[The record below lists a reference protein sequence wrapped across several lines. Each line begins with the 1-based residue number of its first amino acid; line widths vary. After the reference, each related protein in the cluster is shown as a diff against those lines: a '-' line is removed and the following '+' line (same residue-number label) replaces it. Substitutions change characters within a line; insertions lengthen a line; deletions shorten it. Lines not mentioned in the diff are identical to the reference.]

1 MSRSTKYLSVL
12 AVSAQ
17 LSIAPSLAFAQR
29 EQQEPPQTI
38 SRSSDSRLTTNVAFV
53 AFSQDVRF
61 TYNNTT
67 NPIIRRALSNAVEND
82 NAMLELFT
90 SAMQFDLASGRYSR
104 LQLIDRVHTNLIAY
118 LRSDPLLSALS
129 RTQTRQFTDE
139 LNRLATLSSIPHVT
153 PINLPANRE
162 VALGLSTDALG
173 FSTPVTRPIPQQPV
187 SLRSEFEHA
196 LIVRGTARDAV
207 STSQLVAR
215 VFSELDRTLQPF
227 VADQAERSRIVESQI
242 RSWLNDPQSQRY
254 RDLPTVQL
262 AIATSLSPPTQRT
275 SETVR
280 EVPVP
285 VQSPNQYSYSFTY
298 SGQNYVLQTTSGPIV
313 GMYDLRL
320 QVDRALN
327 GASTLTITVNGESMP
342 IRDFASLLTQPQV
355 QIALGVTNQN
365 GRLNWHSL

>member
-17 LSIAPSLAFAQR
+17 LSISPSLAFAQR

-82 NAMLELFT
+82 NAMFELFI

-104 LQLIDRVHTNLIAY
+104 IQLIDRVHTNLIAY
-118 LRSDPLLSALS
+118 LRSDPRLSALS
-129 RTQTRQFTDE
+129 RTQTRQFTEE
-139 LNRLATLSSIPHVT
+139 LNRLANLSSIPHVT
-153 PINLPANRE
+153 PINFPATRE

-196 LIVRGTARDAV
+196 LIVLGTVRNATLA
-207 STSQLVAR
+207 SQLVAR
-215 VFSELDRTLQPF
+215 VFSELDRKIGR
-227 VADQAERSRIVESQI
+227 ASCRERV
-242 RSWLNDPQSQRY
+242 
-254 RDLPTVQL
+254 
-262 AIATSLSPPTQRT
+262 
-275 SETVR
+275 
-280 EVPVP
+280 
-285 VQSPNQYSYSFTY
+285 
-298 SGQNYVLQTTSGPIV
+298 
-313 GMYDLRL
+313 
-320 QVDRALN
+320 
-327 GASTLTITVNGESMP
+327 
-342 IRDFASLLTQPQV
+342 
-355 QIALGVTNQN
+355 
-365 GRLNWHSL
+365 